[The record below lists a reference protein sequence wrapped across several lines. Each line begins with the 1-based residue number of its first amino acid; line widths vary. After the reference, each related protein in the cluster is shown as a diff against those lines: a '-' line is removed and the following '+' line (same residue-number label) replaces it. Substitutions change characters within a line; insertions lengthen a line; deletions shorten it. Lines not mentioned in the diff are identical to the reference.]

1 MARAE
6 QCVGSASTDF
16 DGRKWPLSAT
26 AFPEAIYSI
35 LPSCVVYGD
44 EAELQGSPWL
54 YNTAFYLKVSVISR
68 LCIPKVSVKSR
79 LFLWASKRE
88 AQLKSGPEG
97 LPCGGMLCGS
107 TGRKYLHKTSSG
119 FLRSINSVSPS
130 ALKNTRSQKPLR
142 AAGRTYRRRH
152 HVPRGSCWS

>member
-35 LPSCVVYGD
+35 FPSCVVYGD
-44 EAELQGSPWL
+44 KAELQGSPWL

-97 LPCGGMLCGS
+97 LPAAACSAVAPAASIYTKHRPAFFARLIL
-107 TGRKYLHKTSSG
+107 YPH
-119 FLRSINSVSPS
+119 LR
-130 ALKNTRSQKPLR
+130 
-142 AAGRTYRRRH
+142 
-152 HVPRGSCWS
+152 